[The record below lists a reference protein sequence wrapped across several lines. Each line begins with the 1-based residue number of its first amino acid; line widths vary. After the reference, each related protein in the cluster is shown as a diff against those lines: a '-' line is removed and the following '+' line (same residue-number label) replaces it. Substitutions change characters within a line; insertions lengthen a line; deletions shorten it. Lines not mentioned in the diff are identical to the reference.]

1 MDAAVQ
7 RRAADLRRAA
17 VCLDGLAPLLP
28 AHEIQYQGLA
38 PVACGQGEWRGR
50 TKGPSMARP
59 PGERTSSTT
68 PAIFLNLSMTALS
81 APLAVPSH
89 TASLVLVVTFQLK
102 EVKGR

>member
-1 MDAAVQ
+1 
-7 RRAADLRRAA
+7 
-17 VCLDGLAPLLP
+17 
-28 AHEIQYQGLA
+28 
-38 PVACGQGEWRGR
+38 
-50 TKGPSMARP
+50 MARP

-68 PAIFLNLSMTALS
+68 PAIFLNLSMKALS